1 MVLYCDQ
8 AAAARPDEEA
18 LACFVNACRTL
29 YANQEAVHYG
39 ASEVRRALDDAG
51 NELVRLLT
59 GSDDFT
65 VCWCG
70 SGTGAFHLLESTGF
84 LKERRAVTS
93 VLEHPALTAMLK
105 RSAREVTELKC
116 SREGRIA
123 PAPGAWD
130 FAAFHAVQ
138 SELGTV
144 QDIPAL
150 MGALPERCVRFTD
163 AVQMAGKMD
172 LAPVAAVS
180 DLIAL
185 SGVKFGAPGGGALLV
200 RKRCPWSTAFL
211 KAVSAARH
219 PGYAVPRVHAPEALS
234 MLCALKNR
242 CARLAETLEKMRE
255 LNAFL
260 RRELACADLRFTV
273 PEESSSPF
281 ILHMFLPGTQGAVAV
296 RMLSERGIR
305 AGSGSACASESPT
318 GSSALRAIGYTGRKS
333 FSGLRFSFG
342 PDFCREQAEFLVKNL
357 LEVLKNY

>member
-18 LACFVNACRTL
+18 LACFVSACRTL

-39 ASEVRRALDDAG
+39 ANEVRRALDDAG
-51 NELVRLLT
+51 SEMVRLLT
-59 GSDDFT
+59 GGNEFT
-65 VCWCG
+65 ACWCG
-70 SGTGAFHLLESTGF
+70 SGTGAFQLLESTGF
-84 LKERRAVTS
+84 LKGRRAVTS
-93 VLEHPALTAMLK
+93 NLEHPALTAMLK
-105 RSAREVTELKC
+105 RSAGEVTALKC
-116 SREGRIA
+116 TREGRI
-123 PAPGAWD
+123 PPSPGSWD

-150 MGALPERCVRFTD
+150 MGALPETCVRFTD

-172 LAPVAAVS
+172 LAPAAAAS

-200 RKRCPWSTAFL
+200 RKNRPWSAAFL
-211 KAVSAARH
+211 KAAAAARH
-219 PGYAVPRVHAPEALS
+219 PGYTVPRVHAPEALS

-242 CARLAETLEKMRE
+242 CVHLEETLRKMRE

-260 RRELACADLRFTV
+260 RRELAGSDLRFTI
-273 PEESSSPF
+273 PAESSSPF
-281 ILHMFLPGTQGAVAV
+281 ILHVFLPGKQGAVVV
-296 RMLSERGIR
+296 RMLSERGIW
-305 AGSGSACASESPT
+305 AGSGSACASESPS
-318 GSSALRAIGYTGRKS
+318 GSSALRAIGYTGQKS

-342 PDFCREQAEFLVKNL
+342 KDFSREQAEFLVKNL

>member
-1 MVLYCDQ
+1 MILYCDQ

-18 LACFVNACRTL
+18 LECFVGACRTL
-29 YANQEAVHYG
+29 YANQESSHYG
-39 ASEVRRALDDAG
+39 ASEIRRALDDAG
-51 NELVRLLT
+51 NEMVRLLT
-59 GSDDFT
+59 GSDAFT

-70 SGTGAFHLLESTGF
+70 SGTGAFRLLESSGF
-84 LKERRAVTS
+84 LKGRRVVTS
-93 VLEHPALTAMLK
+93 RLEHPALTAMLK
-105 RSAREVTELKC
+105 RSAGEVTELGNTG
-116 SREGRIA
+116 EGRIV
-123 PAPGAWD
+123 PAPGVWD

-144 QDIPAL
+144 QDLPAL
-150 MGALPERCVRFTD
+150 TAALPERCIRFTD

-172 LAPVAAVS
+172 LAPAAAVS

-200 RKRCPWSTAFL
+200 RKNRSWSTAFL
-211 KAVSAARH
+211 EAVSAARH
-219 PGYAVPRVHAPEALS
+219 PGYTVPRVHAPEALS
-234 MLCALKNR
+234 MFRALENR
-242 CARLAETLEKMRE
+242 CAHLAETLEKMRE
-255 LNAFL
+255 LNTFL
-260 RRELACADLRFTV
+260 RRELAGTDLRFTV

-281 ILHMFLPGTQGAVAV
+281 ILHMFLPGKQGAVVV
-296 RMLSERGIR
+296 RMLSERGIW

-318 GSSALRAIGYTGRKS
+318 GSSALRAIGYTGKKS